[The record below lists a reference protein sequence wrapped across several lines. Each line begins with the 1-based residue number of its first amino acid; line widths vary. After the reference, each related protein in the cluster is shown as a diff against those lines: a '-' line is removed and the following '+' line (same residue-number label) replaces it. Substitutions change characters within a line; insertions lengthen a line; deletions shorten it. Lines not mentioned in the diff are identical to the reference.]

1 LISPSFKLGTC
12 CMIDSDFGYRSTTK
26 TSFMKNKDFNK
37 LWEIWEHNINRTEEA
52 LNILCNLESHYHFFR
67 VSSSLFPLATLDDQE
82 IDSFWKDKLPI
93 IKNKISEIGSRILLR
108 SPHFRIVT
116 HPGQFCVPN
125 SKNPQVVQNS
135 IKELQYHYDF
145 MEPFGIPFS
154 INIHLSGKDS
164 ESPSRMINTYTNYLS
179 DHLRKV
185 ISLENDEKSSS
196 IKTILEVSDK
206 VDCLVCYDIHHEAVF
221 RTFNGEK
228 YYFEILTEDQ
238 NNFIEKKWSDKLGL
252 KPTMHLS
259 NRLNRDSIKGD
270 ACAHS
275 DFFYDSE
282 NWKVLHYLER
292 GWDIEM
298 EAKEKLPATQNFMES
313 LSNMNQI
320 YLESKN
326 ESSL

>member
-1 LISPSFKLGTC
+1 MNSPHFKLGTC
-12 CMIDSDFGYRSTTK
+12 CMIDNNFGYHSTTK

-37 LWEIWEHNINRTEEA
+37 LWDIWKFNINKTEEA
-52 LNILCNLESHYHFFR
+52 LDILTSLDSHYHFFR
-67 VSSSLFPLATLDDQE
+67 VSSSLFPLATLDDND
-82 IDSFWKDKLPI
+82 INSFWKDKLPEI
-93 IKNKISEIGSRILLR
+93 RDMIAKIGEKTLIK

-125 SKNPQVVQNS
+125 SKNPPVVQNS
-135 IKELQYHYDF
+135 INELQYHYDF
-145 MEPFGIPFS
+145 MEAFGIPFS
-154 INIHLSGKDS
+154 INIHLSGKDE
-164 ESPSRMINTYTNYLS
+164 ESPARMINTFNNYLS
-179 DHLRKV
+179 DDLRRV

-196 IKTILEVSDK
+196 INTIIDVSEK
-206 VDCLVCYDIHHEAVF
+206 VDCLVCYDIHHEAVY
-221 RTFNGEK
+221 RTFNNQE

-238 NNFIEKKWSDKLGL
+238 NSFIEKKWKDKLGL

-259 NRLNRDSIKGD
+259 NRLNRESIKGQ

-282 NWKVLHYLER
+282 NWKILYYLER

-298 EAKEKLPATQNFMES
+298 EAKMKLPATQNFMES
-313 LSNMNQI
+313 LSDMNQI

-326 ESSL
+326 ESSI